1 MDSRWKGQCAL
12 VTGAG
17 SKEGIGYAV
26 ARRLHALG
34 ADVTITSTTDRIHSR
49 GREIDPAGS
58 RISSFV
64 ADLTSETEVR
74 RLVDTLLLRTGR
86 IDILVNNAGMAQTG
100 RAIAG
105 GSLHQMEYTEWQAQ
119 IAITLNTAFL
129 MTRAVLPA
137 MKEKKYGRIVNV
149 SSVTGPLVGN
159 AGSSAYGAAK
169 AGLDG
174 MMRAVAIETGRE
186 GITINAVAPGWIAT
200 ASSTEEELVAGRH
213 TPLGRPGTPDEVA
226 AAVCFLASPEA
237 TYITGQALVVDGG
250 NILQEK
256 KGL

>member
-1 MDSRWKGQCAL
+1 MESPWTGQCAL

-17 SKEGIGYAV
+17 SKAGIGFAV

-34 ADVTITSTTDRIHSR
+34 VDVTITSTTDRIHLR
-49 GREIDPAGS
+49 KKEIDASGA
-58 RISSFV
+58 RINSV
-64 ADLTSETEVR
+64 EADLTSESEVK
-74 RLVDTLLLRTGR
+74 RLFDDFLSRTGR

-100 RAIAG
+100 VVMG
-105 GSLHQMEYTEWQAQ
+105 SGSLDHMEYSAWQRQ

-137 MKEKKYGRIVNV
+137 MREKKYGRIVNV
-149 SSVTGPLVGN
+149 SSVTGPLVSN

-169 AGLDG
+169 AGTDG
-174 MMRAVAIETGRE
+174 MMRAVAIETGKE

-200 ASSTEEELVAGRH
+200 ASSTEDELVAGRY

-226 AAVCFLASPEA
+226 AAVCFLASREA
-237 TYITGQALVVDGG
+237 SYITGQALVVDGG